1 VVELRYGVQVNLTVL
16 PSLDSF
22 RCFIEVAQ
30 RLNFRAAARAVALTP
45 AAVSARIRQLE
56 DQIGQPVFVRTT
68 RSVELTEAGAALLPA
83 AKDALLRAE
92 RAMRVARGELGPAP
106 IDVTIGTRHE
116 LGMSWVLP
124 ALSALRAELPHVT
137 FHLAFGAGADL
148 LARVREGTLPCVIGS
163 MRVVE
168 PALVGDPL
176 HEERYVLCASP
187 KLLKRRPLRH
197 ESDLPNHRLIDVDP
211 SMPLIS
217 YLVGTPGGAELRFGE
232 LICMGTIAAVR
243 ELVVQGEGIGVLPE
257 YLVAHDL
264 RRGSL
269 ERLLPK
275 RKLRTDWFRLF
286 SRTGD
291 ERTALFGSMARV
303 LRGRPLT

>member
-1 VVELRYGVQVNLTVL
+1 MNLTVL

-56 DQIGQPVFVRTT
+56 DQIGQPVFKRTT
-68 RSVELTEAGAALLPA
+68 RSVELTDAGAALLPA
-83 AKDALLRAE
+83 AKDAVLRAE
-92 RAMRVARGELGPAP
+92 RAMRVARGELGPPP
-106 IDVTIGTRHE
+106 IDITIGTRHE

-124 ALSALRAELPHVT
+124 SLKPLREALPHVT

-163 MRVVE
+163 MRVVD
-168 PALVGDPL
+168 PGLLGDPL
-176 HEERYVLCASP
+176 HEELYALCAAP
-187 KLLKRRPLRH
+187 KLLKRGPIRS
-197 ESDLPNHRLIDVDP
+197 ESDLPHHRLVDVDP
-211 SMPLIS
+211 SQPLIS
-217 YLVGTPGGAELRFGE
+217 YLRATPGGAELQFGE
-232 LICMGTIAAVR
+232 TLCMGTIAAVR

-257 YLVAHDL
+257 YLVSNDL
-264 RRGSL
+264 KKGSL
-269 ERLLPK
+269 VRLFPK

-286 SRTGD
+286 SRAGD
-291 ERTALFGSMARV
+291 ERAALFATVARV
-303 LRGRPLT
+303 LRARPLN